1 VIATAKAQL
10 RNIGAE
16 FIASPE
22 VAMKKFYPLS
32 QHATD
37 IREWDSFENTIFHGD
52 FQASLGKAIE

>member
-1 VIATAKAQL
+1 
-10 RNIGAE
+10 
-16 FIASPE
+16 
-22 VAMKKFYPLS
+22 MKKFYPLS